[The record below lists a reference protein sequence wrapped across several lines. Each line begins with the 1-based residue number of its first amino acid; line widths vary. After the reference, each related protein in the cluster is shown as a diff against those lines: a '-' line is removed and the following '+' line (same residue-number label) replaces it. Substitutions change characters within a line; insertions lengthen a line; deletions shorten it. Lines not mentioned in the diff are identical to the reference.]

1 MNDVTVYFS
10 SQGTEDYIQ
19 FAIFYEVFKVIYF
32 ILFMNSHIHNK
43 SVKTRHGDDIP
54 QIKDSGYL

>member
-1 MNDVTVYFS
+1 MNDMAVYFS

-32 ILFMNSHIHNK
+32 KLFMNSHIHNK

-54 QIKDSGYL
+54 QI